1 MRTRSKPLSP
11 SSYVSLDDIPR
22 RRRATRSASAQ
33 PQDQDTRDVQTADSK
48 PASTAP
54 KTRGKK
60 KAPSTRGRK
69 KSVRHSTKP
78 VTADSEQHHGDSA
91 GAASGDPASNGG
103 STSQSQDTEV
113 YQPTV
118 NSFEQTTS
126 VLPSVEPNEIDGAE
140 ISGDADNYVKWAP
153 LGPQRKFP
161 KAKAYDILSPSNSPS
176 SLNRV
181 EKSIKTTPIRRTR
194 LSYAAISRRRRSEA
208 SGRIDR
214 TLYRLPELL
223 SQNEADGGVSDS
235 TNLTTRPPP
244 QASTPMTNPGAASL
258 HLTHDD
264 ALVTG
269 SPSKPGNAPT
279 EVNASA
285 ERSHQAESPSSP
297 GFVKWAFNQVS
308 RRWTNIRDRYAGSTP
323 TTAESPAVHSD
334 STPATPSR
342 STLSVVPNTDGPS
355 SKTRA
360 LTSAA
365 SPANRLTRSVSLYSS
380 GLDPEL
386 KAHCYG
392 RQDSRK
398 PSEKRKREV
407 TPPSP
412 VLTSKPKARGFCL
425 DDDFFTYTEE
435 EYAAQEL
442 YEAEQRKRQAEEAE
456 NAEAG
461 APSAKKIKVDPPKQ
475 PTRRQPAKNRSPTKR
490 SSATLSPSQQPGFRP
505 NARRTY
511 AVPDLETID
520 SSRLISEADLPRSS
534 PHPHDRPQI
543 SGESNTTLPGLS
555 YEPIALGSLH
565 QGPQTN
571 SQGSQAATPQ
581 SNPLQV
587 DPAEE
592 ERSRLAERFFVEK
605 DKVDAERENTRLEN
619 EKSNNTAAEPEDAS
633 PLTRARTK
641 AEQFKPKTPS
651 RLREAHRF
659 SSSMTRTS
667 PFSQPD
673 INSPT
678 IDRQGT
684 SLLQQDATSQAPGL
698 QETEHPPAFR
708 TLEEIKEVCDA
719 DWLLEQCPSGDLR
732 QLKWPKKISL
742 VDQLHSHGVHLTPE
756 ELAEVDESWN
766 DPERR
771 KMEMDAMRTVWA
783 TAARKPLGAP
793 VDWSAWNKL
802 PQ

>member
-1 MRTRSKPLSP
+1 
-11 SSYVSLDDIPR
+11 
-22 RRRATRSASAQ
+22 
-33 PQDQDTRDVQTADSK
+33 
-48 PASTAP
+48 
-54 KTRGKK
+54 
-60 KAPSTRGRK
+60 
-69 KSVRHSTKP
+69 
-78 VTADSEQHHGDSA
+78 
-91 GAASGDPASNGG
+91 
-103 STSQSQDTEV
+103 
-113 YQPTV
+113 
-118 NSFEQTTS
+118 
-126 VLPSVEPNEIDGAE
+126 
-140 ISGDADNYVKWAP
+140 
-153 LGPQRKFP
+153 
-161 KAKAYDILSPSNSPS
+161 
-176 SLNRV
+176 
-181 EKSIKTTPIRRTR
+181 
-194 LSYAAISRRRRSEA
+194 
-208 SGRIDR
+208 
-214 TLYRLPELL
+214 
-223 SQNEADGGVSDS
+223 
-235 TNLTTRPPP
+235 
-244 QASTPMTNPGAASL
+244 
-258 HLTHDD
+258 
-264 ALVTG
+264 
-269 SPSKPGNAPT
+269 
-279 EVNASA
+279 
-285 ERSHQAESPSSP
+285 
-297 GFVKWAFNQVS
+297 
-308 RRWTNIRDRYAGSTP
+308 
-323 TTAESPAVHSD
+323 
-334 STPATPSR
+334 
-342 STLSVVPNTDGPS
+342 VPNTDGPS

-392 RQDSRK
+392 RQDSKK
-398 PSEKRKREV
+398 PSDKRKREV

-425 DDDFFTYTEE
+425 DDDFFTYTDE

-505 NARRTY
+505 NSRRTY

-520 SSRLISEADLPRSS
+520 SSRLMSEADLLQSS
-534 PHPHDRPQI
+534 PHPHDRPQT
-543 SGESNTTLPGLS
+543 SGESNTALPGLS
-555 YEPIALGSLH
+555 HEPIGESPVPEPFLDHSLPSSPPQRVEGPIKITNPSGTFEVPYSSSPPSSPPGGSTEEPNQDNEFIQNPHADFHTQALGSLN

-571 SQGSQAATPQ
+571 PQVSEAVTPQ

-592 ERSRLAERFFVEK
+592 ERRRLAERFFAEK
-605 DKVDAERENTRLEN
+605 DKIDAEREKTRLEN
-619 EKSNNTAAEPEDAS
+619 EKSNNTGRWKNSGFNPRNLEMLRRRRMELYQGYKTQRKSEAAVHSDLLSSSRISGEDDLLPPNSVETGSRQETSEIARNHPGDPTAPTSPPPDPLDDPPDAVVNFNPNGTLADDENTAAEPEDAS

-742 VDQLHSHGVHLTPE
+742 VDQLRSHGVHLTPE
-756 ELAEVDESWN
+756 ELAEADESWN

-783 TAARKPLGAP
+783 TAARKPLGAS
-793 VDWSAWNKL
+793 VDWSAWNNL